1 LQATLLVIVGA
12 AALAYGLDFTA
23 FEIRVLTRRN
33 PYGSVLVNP
42 YYAVGLKN
50 GKTEFIFDPSYQQ
63 TCVNAVFPHA
73 GSLPCWYLRRHPDR
87 RTDV

>member
-1 LQATLLVIVGA
+1 MAQAIRANLRTRLKRILQATLLVIVGA

-50 GKTEFIFDPSYQQ
+50 GKTEFISI
-63 TCVNAVFPHA
+63 
-73 GSLPCWYLRRHPDR
+73 LRTSRP
-87 RTDV
+87 V